1 MVPSDDESQHGRLL
15 LTRVVPERD
24 DAHPGEREGNGER
37 ASDQP
42 RHPPP
47 KDLTYS
53 LIKLPQI
60 LILIRHGHA
69 LQVLRVPHSLE
80 VAADEEDVNGG
91 AIPLFDALDLCVGR
105 VELAVAAAF
114 DGDLGRGEREAGW
127 WMVGSRPSW

>member
-1 MVPSDDESQHGRLL
+1 MGMGKSKRALISHHIP
-15 LTRVVPERD
+15 
-24 DAHPGEREGNGER
+24 HPIN
-37 ASDQP
+37 
-42 RHPPP
+42 PP
-47 KDLTYS
+47 YS

-69 LQVLRVPHSLE
+69 LQILRVPHSLE
-80 VAADEEDVNGG
+80 VAADEEDVDEG

>member
-1 MVPSDDESQHGRLL
+1 MTCTPESGKGMGKEHSISHHI
-15 LTRVVPERD
+15 P
-24 DAHPGEREGNGER
+24 HPI
-37 ASDQP
+37 S
-42 RHPPP
+42 PPH
-47 KDLTYS
+47 S
-53 LIKLPQI
+53 LIKLPQV

-80 VAADEEDVNGG
+80 VPADKEDVDGG